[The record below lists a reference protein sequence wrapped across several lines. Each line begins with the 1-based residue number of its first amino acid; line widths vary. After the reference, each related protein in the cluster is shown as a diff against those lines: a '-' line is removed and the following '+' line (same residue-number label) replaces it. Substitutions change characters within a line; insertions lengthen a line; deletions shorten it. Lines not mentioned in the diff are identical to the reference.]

1 MPAVLKIDRR
11 RRLVR
16 STFYGELSGAELL
29 AHAQSIRSD
38 PEFDPSFDELVD
50 FSEVKLAL
58 VSEATLAAL
67 AGSKSLY
74 SDSSLHVIVAP
85 EDMPHELAT
94 RYQVMARAT
103 RPNLY
108 VVRNV
113 EEAYELLRRRTPA
126 NDSKS

>member
-11 RRLVR
+11 RRLV
-16 STFYGELSGAELL
+16 SSSFYGEVTSSDLL
-29 AHAQSIRSD
+29 THAQSIRSD
-38 PEFDPSFDELVD
+38 TEFDPAFDELVD
-50 FSEVKLAL
+50 FSAVKQTQI
-58 VSEATLAAL
+58 SEATLAAL

-108 VVRNV
+108 VVRNLA
-113 EEAYELLRRRTPA
+113 EAYELLRHRQPA
-126 NDSKS
+126 GGNQG